1 MYKIIK
7 RDVII
12 CRWKNVKQFL
22 ISVRSKLVKN
32 IINII
37 IVITNQ
43 NHVITLSSL
52 KSWFVVWSA
61 LLDCGFSL
69 FEYSYIF
76 YVNNTNTKHCTLH
89 QRKFAVRDIFSRN
102 KRIYR
107 VKLALKLNRILLK
120 SGKTLN
126 RYNFQDNNFLS
137 TNRRSLEARNLSL

>member
-76 YVNNTNTKHCTLH
+76 YVNNTNTKHCINASSPYAISF
-89 QRKFAVRDIFSRN
+89 RE
-102 KRIYR
+102 
-107 VKLALKLNRILLK
+107 
-120 SGKTLN
+120 
-126 RYNFQDNNFLS
+126 
-137 TNRRSLEARNLSL
+137 TNVSIA

>member
-107 VKLALKLNRILLK
+107 VKLALKQPNRIK
-120 SGKTLN
+120 IGK
-126 RYNFQDNNFLS
+126 NFEPL
-137 TNRRSLEARNLSL
+137 